1 MLKLVKKGDYSD
13 ELESAALGQR
23 EGVGSAPVNFVIM
36 AA

>member
-23 EGVGSAPVNFVIM
+23 GVGSAPVNFVIM